1 MVFVEKYTLK
11 ATKKSRW
18 KELRKIV
25 PEVFYVFL
33 VFQRV
38 SQQFSQIQKNFR
50 GVLTE
55 RSKPQIWD
63 NISKIMYKKEKE
75 HYKYSYKKFEKEKG
89 AKNFPSGIG
98 YRDTIIISMELP
110 RKHTYLHPTR

>member
-1 MVFVEKYTLK
+1 MERIKEDC
-11 ATKKSRW
+11 SRGV
-18 KELRKIV
+18 LCV
-25 PEVFYVFL
+25 SSFST
-33 VFQRV
+33 RV
-38 SQQFSQIQKNFR
+38 STVFTDSKKNFR

-63 NISKIMYKKEKE
+63 NISKIKHTKEKE
-75 HYKYSYKKFEKEKG
+75 HYRYSYKKFEKEKG
-89 AKNFPSGIG
+89 AKKFPSGIG